1 MVWLRA
7 NIGAVR
13 WYQQA
18 ADQGNHQNLWL
29 CYTHGG
35 GVDQIDTDAVV
46 LYQKAA
52 GQGNVQAQV
61 IVMALA

>member
-1 MVWLRA
+1 M
-7 NIGAVR
+7 R

-18 ADQGNHQNLWL
+18 ENQGTHRDLWL
-29 CYTHGG
+29 SYTHGG